1 MSDGTGS
8 MRQSDR
14 TRPGGWQL
22 QEWLVVTP
30 GLLASSPIAI
40 FLAYAQKL
48 PCSTGAWKT
57 LRGSYSHLCYT
68 DLHSLYFSEGLVKG
82 TVPYLGHAV
91 EYPVGIGMTMQVV
104 ASLVRGVG
112 GPQARAAAFYYL
124 TAALL
129 AVFLA

>member
-30 GLLASSPIAI
+30 GLLAASCIAI
-40 FLAYAQKL
+40 LLAYAQKL

-57 LRGSYSHLCYT
+57 LRGSYSHLGYN
-68 DLHSLYFSEGLVKG
+68 DLPWLYFSAGLVKG
-82 TVPYLGHAV
+82 TVPSLAHAV
-91 EYPVGIGMTMQVV
+91 EYPVGHGMPM
-104 ASLVRGVG
+104 
-112 GPQARAAAFYYL
+112 PEWP
-124 TAALL
+124 
-129 AVFLA
+129 